1 MSAPDG
7 VSAAPELAPGRD
19 ESRLERRVRLQ
30 RRLLEGG
37 ALLQGQ
43 TLDDELGILALAA
56 EVLCDVLDGEPG
68 IRCYL
73 ADEATGE
80 LHLRWRRG
88 PATSALLSPVSVPP
102 DAQSITAQ
110 TARLRR
116 PQLRQDQRGE
126 AAGAGATGRFS
137 VLSLPLVAGGVLLGV
152 LDIYRPAGRPF
163 DDEDLDAT
171 RLFVNQ
177 TAAALQNARRYA
189 RLLGRA
195 EQQVHRIRELQGLTA
210 DLVSELDLDAVL
222 ARICRTLA
230 DLLDAERTG
239 VHFLNERGDG
249 LALAASYGF
258 SPELAER
265 LARTPAPAGPD
276 ADCALAASG
285 FTAIPDVTHVAAWE
299 RHALLA
305 EEGIAAVCVV
315 PIVGRG
321 QQSLGVLFATWS
333 APHEPGDEEV
343 EIVRTYANYAAAAI
357 ENARL
362 FSRVRELYLAS
373 IQSLSAAVDACDAY
387 TYRHSRN
394 VAFYAREMAEELRL
408 PQPEVENIELAA
420 LLHDIGKIGIADAIL
435 SKPGKLSTDEMS
447 IMITHAAQGAA
458 ILSANQSLA
467 PLVPLVRHHHEW
479 YNGRGYPDGLAG
491 EAIPLGAAIISVA
504 DAFDTMTTDRS
515 YRRARSLATAAAELE
530 RSAGQQ
536 FNPRV
541 VAAFLNRLRRDEAT
555 HAPYVAR
562 LQALHTTELWDEPT
576 LAEANQEEE
585 AGQIRPQRL
594 RELAVLHYLARE
606 VGAITDLPRFLKRTL
621 EVIRKEFGDHDCAL
635 LLVDDTTGDLV
646 AQAVSGFDPALKG
659 RRQPAGQ
666 GFTSL
671 VLAQGRAQAVGDLQR
686 DPRHAA
692 WRPSSR
698 SAIAAPLISAGA
710 RIGVINIES
719 ERPDAFNADDEATL
733 ETIANQLA
741 TAIAVAR
748 LHDRE
753 KRAAITD
760 ELTGVYNHRYF
771 YHRLEEELDRAARGD
786 HPLAVMILD
795 VNGLKA
801 LNDTH
806 GHLAGDAALRTIGR
820 LLRECTRRVDIV
832 ARYGGDEFAVILPD
846 AQADDTKRLL
856 DRLQTR
862 LLLARTTTDGALIG
876 PFAISVGVASYP
888 TDGTRAA
895 ALVAAAD
902 QRMYEHKRA
911 SAARRA
917 EAPARQQER
926 RSLLDRLTER

>member
-1 MSAPDG
+1 MG
-7 VSAAPELAPGRD
+7 
-19 ESRLERRVRLQ
+19 LQ

-37 ALLQGQ
+37 ARLQGQ
-43 TLDDELGILALAA
+43 LLDDEGAILALAG

-80 LHLRWRRG
+80 LHLRWRHG
-88 PATSALLSPVSVPP
+88 PATSALLSPVAVPA

-116 PQLRQDQRGE
+116 PQLRQNQREG
-126 AAGAGATGRFS
+126 AGAGATGRFS
-137 VLSLPLVAGGVLLGV
+137 VLSLPLVAGGALLGV
-152 LDIYRPAGRPF
+152 LDVYRPAGLPF

-177 TAAALQNARRYA
+177 VAAAVQSARLYA
-189 RLLGRA
+189 RLFGRI
-195 EQQVHRIRELQGLTA
+195 ERQLRQIRELQGLTA

-230 DLLDAERTG
+230 DLLGAEKTG
-239 VHFLNERGDG
+239 VSFLDERGDA
-249 LALAASYGF
+249 LVLAASYGF
-258 SPELAER
+258 SPDLAAR
-265 LARTPAPAGPD
+265 LAHMPAPAGPD
-276 ADCALAASG
+276 SDCVLAAST
-285 FTAIPDVTHVAAWE
+285 FTAIPDVTRLAAWE
-299 RHALLA
+299 RQALLA
-305 EEGIAAVCVV
+305 EEGIAAVGVV

-333 APHEPGDEEV
+333 VPHEPGDEEI

-394 VAFYAREMAEELRL
+394 VAFYAREMAAELGL
-408 PQPEVENIELAA
+408 PQHEVENIELAA

-479 YNGRGYPDGLAG
+479 YNGRGYPDQLAG
-491 EAIPLGAAIISVA
+491 EAIPLGAAIIAVA

-530 RSAGQQ
+530 RSAGTQ

-541 VAAFLNRLRRDEAT
+541 VAAFLERLRRDEAGRV
-555 HAPYVAR
+555 PYVAR
-562 LQALHTTELWDEPT
+562 LQALHTSELWDEPT
-576 LAEANQEEE
+576 LAEASQEEE

-606 VGAITDLPRFLKRTL
+606 VGAITDLPRFLKGTL
-621 EVIRKEFGDHDCAL
+621 EVIRREFGDHDCAL
-635 LLVDDTTGDLV
+635 LLVDDATGDLV

-659 RRQPAGQ
+659 RRLPAGQ
-666 GFTSL
+666 GL
-671 VLAQGRAQAVGDLQR
+671 AGWVLANGRAQTVGDLQR
-686 DPRHAA
+686 DPRHVA
-692 WRPSSR
+692 WRASSR
-698 SAIAAPLISAGA
+698 SAIAAPLVSAGE

-733 ETIANQLA
+733 ETIAGQLA

-771 YHRLEEELDRAARGD
+771 YHRLEEELERAARGD
-786 HPLAVMILD
+786 HPLALLILD
-795 VNGLKA
+795 LNGLKA

-846 AQADDTKRLL
+846 AQVEDTRRLL
-856 DRLQTR
+856 HRLQTR
-862 LLLARTTTDGALIG
+862 LLLARATTNGTMVG
-876 PFAISVGVASYP
+876 PFTISVGVAAYP
-888 TDGTRAA
+888 ADGTRAA

-902 QRMYEHKRA
+902 QRMYEHKR
-911 SAARRA
+911 SSVDRRS
-917 EAPARQQER
+917 EDPGRQQER
-926 RSLLDRLTER
+926 RTLLDRLMER